1 MSENWVEVATL
12 EEVPEEGTL
21 LVSVNGEP
29 VCLYNLGGTVYA
41 THDICTH
48 AHASL
53 AEGFIDGESIEC
65 PLHQGLFHIPTGKAV
80 GAPVTDDIR
89 TYPVKIVDG
98 KVFVSTE

>member
-1 MSENWVEVATL
+1 MSENWVEVAKV

-21 LVSVNGEP
+21 LVSVKGEP
-29 VCLYNLGGTVYA
+29 VCLYSLGGTVYA

-53 AEGFIDGESIEC
+53 AEGFIDGENIEC

-98 KVFVSTE
+98 KVSVSTE

>member
-1 MSENWVEVATL
+1 MSENWVEVAKL
-12 EEVPEEGTL
+12 EDLPEEGTL

-29 VCLYNLGGTVYA
+29 LCLYNLGGTVYA

-53 AEGFIDGESIEC
+53 AEGFIDGENIEC

-89 TYPVKIVDG
+89 TYPVKVEDG
-98 KVFVSTE
+98 KVFLSTH